1 MSNARNLAN
10 LLGTGTTIASA
21 KIADDAITNAK
32 IADDAVT
39 GAKIENNPTIAGNL
53 TIAGNATAQGTT
65 SGFGDDDKI
74 LLNATDGSATDAGD
88 NLVLNSTDGSSD
100 DGGGI
105 LFENFTNDGSALLSA
120 PALVL
125 PAPQQS
131 ALRPT
136 FKAQGTNNGW
146 TDVSDNSEATVVMDN
161 VWWNVGDGYSPTTYL
176 FTAPVAGIYHF
187 HANCYTRNNGG
198 TPSDSGTYGY
208 ARLIKNDFHGGEM
221 VNFNHIHGYTNH
233 GDSDY
238 NQHISGYCQLLV
250 GDTIGLEVRSDGG
263 GTSSYYGN
271 ACFLEGY
278 LVG

>member
-1 MSNARNLAN
+1 MSNARNLAD
-10 LLGTGTTIASA
+10 LLSPGNTIVAAA
-21 KIADDAITNAK
+21 K
-32 IADDAVT
+32 V
-39 GAKIENNPTIAGNL
+39 AGVE
-53 TIAGNATAQGTT
+53 
-65 SGFGDDDKI
+65 DKI
-74 LLNATDGSATDAGD
+74 ILNG
-88 NLVLNSTDGSSD
+88 TDGSSTNAGD
-100 DGGGI
+100 NILLDASASGTDVGANF
-105 LFENFTNDGSALLSA
+105 LFEDFTDDASAILST

-146 TDVSDNSEATVVMDN
+146 TDVSDSSEVTVVLDN
-161 VWWNVGDGYSPTTYL
+161 IWWNVGDGYSLTTYL

-187 HANCYTRNNGG
+187 HANAYTRNNGG
-198 TPSDSGTYGY
+198 TASDSGTYGY
-208 ARLIKNDFHGGEM
+208 ARLIKNNFHGHEM
-221 VNFNHIHGYTNH
+221 VNFASIHGYTNH

-238 NQHISGYCQLLV
+238 NQHISGYCKLLV
-250 GDTIGLEVRSDGG
+250 GDTVGLEIRSDGS